1 MEEPGSSNKQSE
13 AKVEEDE
20 TDEPEN
26 SVKRSEA
33 KVENG
38 GTDEPESSN
47 KRSKTKAK
55 RDEKDELK
63 NSGKRSKTLVEDV
76 EIDESGRRNKP
87 TEAKDEGATAAGSSN
102 SGGATYCI
110 RYENNASKRWD
121 EKELLVDK
129 DWLDDLYP
137 EGIYPGKQLQL
148 PWTGKKG
155 KTVIWNAVV
164 SCKKQH
170 LEDKKDKQ
178 PKSPKQTKQPKSPK
192 QTKSKVPSKTE
203 KGNYMNVF
211 NLHLIC
217 NTV

>member
-1 MEEPGSSNKQSE
+1 MEEPGNSNKQSE

-38 GTDEPESSN
+38 ETDEPGSSN
-47 KRSKTKAK
+47 KQSKAKAK

-63 NSGKRSKTLVEDV
+63 NSGKRNKTLVEDV
-76 EIDESGRRNKP
+76 EIDEPGRRNKP
-87 TEAKDEGATAAGSSN
+87 DEGATAAGSSN

-121 EKELLVDK
+121 GKELLVDK

-155 KTVIWNAVV
+155 KTVMWNAVV

-178 PKSPKQTKQPKSPK
+178 PKSPKQTKQSKSPKQTKQPKSPK

-203 KGNYMNVF
+203 KGMS
-211 NLHLIC
+211 LIC
-217 NTV
+217 I